1 MSAWLKRFGLHLAA
15 AVGAT
20 GVFVAAAAVGA
31 NQNRPQIAA
40 VSQPIPI
47 VRTRTPPAERKPTVV
62 ATPTPTGVSSV
73 AASSGQPTEK
83 PAPATSVPATST
95 QATENPTPELA
106 GSAAPVPTRAD
117 SVGSVPARAD
127 SVGSAPAPADSEG
140 SAPSAAASNPAP
152 APRTKP
158 EAKPPPRPSPT
169 PSPSSQG
176 AVLPER
182 SLAGTIKG
190 VQGDGLDVLG
200 VGGREWH
207 VLPAPGALIRL
218 NGKTAKLDTLQV
230 GQSVVIL
237 GQAQPGPGA
246 RFLAHAITAKSK

>member
-1 MSAWLKRFGLHLAA
+1 VAWIKRFGLHLAA

-31 NQNRPQIAA
+31 SQNRPQIAA
-40 VSQPIPI
+40 VSTPIPI
-47 VRTRTPPAERKPTVV
+47 VRTRTPAAERKPT
-62 ATPTPTGVSSV
+62 A
-73 AASSGQPTEK
+73 Q
-83 PAPATSVPATST
+83 
-95 QATENPTPELA
+95 
-106 GSAAPVPTRAD
+106 D
-117 SVGSVPARAD
+117 
-127 SVGSAPAPADSEG
+127 
-140 SAPSAAASNPAP
+140 
-152 APRTKP
+152 
-158 EAKPPPRPSPT
+158 
-169 PSPSSQG
+169 
-176 AVLPER
+176 AVIPER

-218 NGKTAKLDTLQV
+218 NGKTAKLETLQV